1 MDMKKSEAGI
11 RDLKNVVA
19 YSTLPS
25 RNELV
30 YEFDGFIVTAK
41 QASDDLTKF
50 NSHIGRAVD
59 KTLSITRWTLRA
71 IDGIKDNEANR
82 GSISKFF
89 ADHLNVFAPFQPVPL
104 SRDILLDQYL
114 QHTNAVEEQVTT
126 LIVEAQALLGILENL
141 NDRLNVIADIAQRDG
156 LKAEENK
163 EELFAYLW
171 TKLGGNRS
179 SVKKLDNQLH
189 LLKDVR
195 VYERVAW
202 AHVTTTINKLQA
214 IRANLED
221 LRERVN
227 MPETVGTDK
236 VPLEVHIDYIN
247 LGLQRLEEQRDS
259 NRKLQT
265 ETYQRVLDQAE
276 KAAEGKFI
284 GK

>member
-1 MDMKKSEAGI
+1 
-11 RDLKNVVA
+11 
-19 YSTLPS
+19 
-25 RNELV
+25 
-30 YEFDGFIVTAK
+30 
-41 QASDDLTKF
+41 
-50 NSHIGRAVD
+50 
-59 KTLSITRWTLRA
+59 
-71 IDGIKDNEANR
+71 
-82 GSISKFF
+82 
-89 ADHLNVFAPFQPVPL
+89 
-104 SRDILLDQYL
+104 
-114 QHTNAVEEQVTT
+114 
-126 LIVEAQALLGILENL
+126 L

-163 EELFAYLW
+163 DELFAYLW

-179 SVKKLDNQLH
+179 SVKKLENQLQ

-276 KAAEGKFI
+276 KAADGKFI